1 MNDAIPNSNK
11 DQHALDQPVISKGK
25 LIEIVNFRFEPG
37 YWQGMR
43 QSAIQAGLKLT
54 QAAVDS
60 AALRRFDEVL
70 FAASGHPPPETS
82 GQIIDA
88 EVSAHP
94 VLGRVLRMT
103 LHILKEMGMPVVGGA
118 TAMRP
123 HPEAKPNQWLLG
135 LPALSKG
142 VRAPQATL
150 VWVCLLM
157 NEFYAGTNI
166 PGSVVE
172 AGLHKLGQ
180 QFRHLAPKGINT
192 LSFLQAAHEMNVPWR
207 HVANNI
213 YQFGWG
219 TPSRWLDSSFTDET
233 SNISAG
239 LARDKV
245 ACAKVL
251 RDAGL
256 PVPQHQ
262 LVKNAAQAV
271 KVAEALGYPVVVK
284 PANLDGGV
292 GVMAGLRDAQAVKHA
307 FDANSPLTDRILV
320 EQFIEGDDHRLVVV
334 KNEVLS
340 VVMRRSAR
348 VMGDGVRTVG
358 ELIKQTNDLREMQTQ
373 TLDPRIEQGHK
384 PILIDDETHAWLR
397 AQGYD
402 LSSVV
407 ALDVSVRLRGAA
419 NWSQGGTTRDVFG
432 EAHPDNL
439 DLAVKAAEALRL
451 DIAGIDFLI
460 PDISKSWRQS
470 PGAICEVNAQPQFTV
485 AGRHQQVLQRLVAKQ
500 GRIPV
505 VLVLG
510 CESNS
515 CQEIDFVK
523 RRFEPSDG
531 ICWCNSVSEC
541 RRALNHT
548 QTELLV
554 WVHEGKMPV
563 LEGLPVDGVDLLIQI
578 DTQTPGWSIKLIG
591 EKSEQWLIENNPV
604 QMRALANQLEQ
615 WLIHR
620 VARHRQDNRK
630 FLPNDPNLSRTF

>member
-1 MNDAIPNSNK
+1 MNDAILNSNK
-11 DQHALDQPVISKGK
+11 DKPARDQPGNSKSK
-25 LIEIVNFRFEPG
+25 LIELGNFRFEPG
-37 YWQGMR
+37 YWQSMR
-43 QSAIQAGLKLT
+43 QSAVQAELKLT
-54 QAAVDS
+54 WPEVESSALSRFDDVLS
-60 AALRRFDEVL
+60 AAC
-70 FAASGHPPPETS
+70 GHTPQETS
-82 GQIIDA
+82 GHFIAA

-94 VLGRVLRMT
+94 VLGRVLGMT
-103 LHILKEMGMPVVGGA
+103 LQILGEMGMPVMGGA

-123 HPEAKPNQWLLG
+123 HPETQPNRWVLG
-135 LPALSKG
+135 LPALSIG

-150 VWVCLLM
+150 GLVCLLM
-157 NEFYAGTNI
+157 NEFAAGKNI
-166 PGSVVE
+166 PRSVVE
-172 AGLHKLGQ
+172 AGIHKLGQ
-180 QFRHLAPKGINT
+180 QFRPLAPRGINT
-192 LSFLQAAHEMNVPWR
+192 LSFLQAAHEMNVPWC

-219 TPSRWLDSSFTDET
+219 VQSRWLDSSFTDET

-245 ACAKVL
+245 ASAKVL

-292 GVMAGLRDAQAVKHA
+292 GVLAGLRDAQAVRHA
-307 FDANSPLTDRILV
+307 FEVNAPLTDRILV
-320 EQFIEGDDHRLVVV
+320 EQFIEGSDHRLVVV
-334 KNEVLS
+334 KDEVLS
-340 VVMRRSAR
+340 VIMRRSAR
-348 VMGDGVRTVG
+348 VIGDGVRTVLD
-358 ELIKQTNDLREMQTQ
+358 LIEQTNSLRETQTQ
-373 TLDPRIEQGHK
+373 TIDSRIEQGHK
-384 PILIDDETHAWLR
+384 PILIDDETHTWLR

-407 ALDVSVRLRGAA
+407 ASGVSVRLRGAA
-419 NWSQGGTTRDVFG
+419 NWSQGGSTRDVFG

-505 VLVLG
+505 VLIMG
-510 CESNS
+510 CGSSS
-515 CQEIDFVK
+515 CEELDAVK
-523 RRFEPSDG
+523 RRFEPRDG
-531 ICWCNSVSEC
+531 MDWCNNVHEC

-548 QTELLV
+548 QTQLLI
-554 WVHEGKMPV
+554 WIHEGKAPA

-578 DTQTPGWSIKLIG
+578 GKETPAWPIKLLG
-591 EKSEQWLIENNPV
+591 EKSEQWLIENNPAA
-604 QMRALANQLEQ
+604 MSALANQLEQ
-615 WLIHR
+615 WLSQHISPR
-620 VARHRQDNRK
+620 R
-630 FLPNDPNLSRTF
+630 